1 LKFSIDKT
9 DSQCRART
17 GSINNDHGK
26 IETPVFMPVGTVG
39 AVKTFSPEELEY
51 FNSQIILGNTYHLF
65 LRPGIEIIHKAGG
78 LHAFTSWQKPILT
91 DSGGFQVFSL
101 AKLNKISDD
110 GVEFQ
115 SHIDG
120 SRHLL
125 SPEISMKIQRNL
137 GADIIMAFDEC
148 PPGESD
154 LNTLQNAVDRTSNW
168 MRRCVKWL
176 QNNPSL
182 YNYGQT
188 IFPIIQGGVNKSLRK
203 QSIDE
208 LLPYAECG
216 IAIGGLAVGEEKRAM
231 MDTIEYCTEFL
242 PSSQPRYLMGV
253 GKPTDIIK
261 AVRRGVDMFDCVMP
275 TRNGRNGHIF
285 TSNGVINIR
294 NQKYKEDFSELDSNS
309 AHKWGKQFSK
319 AYVRH
324 LFNINEVL
332 GIRIA
337 STLNLA
343 YYQNLMLS
351 IRKEINNSTFSDWS
365 QKNLKEMQNMKGM

>member
-1 LKFSIDKT
+1 MKFSVDKT

-51 FNSQIILGNTYHLF
+51 FNSEIILGNTYHLF

-120 SRHLL
+120 SSHLL

-148 PPGESD
+148 PPGDSD
-154 LNTLQNAVDRTSNW
+154 LHTLQNAVDRTSKW

-182 YNYGQT
+182 YSYGQT
-188 IFPIIQGGVNKSLRK
+188 IFPIIQGGINKSLRK
-203 QSIDE
+203 RSIDE

-216 IAIGGLAVGEEKRAM
+216 IGIGGLAVGEEKRAM
-231 MDTIEYCTEFL
+231 MDIIEYCTEFL

-294 NQKYKEDFSELDSNS
+294 NQKYKEDFSELDFNS
-309 AHKWGKQFSK
+309 SHRWGKQFSK

-343 YYQNLMLS
+343 YYQNLMLI
-351 IRKEINNSTFSDWS
+351 IRKEINNSNFNDWS
-365 QKNLKEMQNMKGM
+365 QTTLKEMQNMKGM